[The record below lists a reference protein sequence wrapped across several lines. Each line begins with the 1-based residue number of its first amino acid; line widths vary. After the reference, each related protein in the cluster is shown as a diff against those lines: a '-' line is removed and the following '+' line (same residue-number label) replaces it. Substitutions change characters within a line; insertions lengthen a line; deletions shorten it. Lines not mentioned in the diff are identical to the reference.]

1 MIMADKPI
9 ARNENLSL
17 DSTLSSLIISKSKK
31 ILLFKKYVVQFLNVI
46 LKIFPRLKSNQ
57 SESGILVIS
66 ICIHDDYEY
75 QIGNRNSS
83 ESK

>member
-46 LKIFPRLKSNQ
+46 LKIFPRLKYNQ
-57 SESGILVIS
+57 SESGILL
-66 ICIHDDYEY
+66 
-75 QIGNRNSS
+75 
-83 ESK
+83 